1 MHEGYYKF
9 LLAKTTIAY
18 IKGLMTYKKKNQEN

>member
-1 MHEGYYKF
+1 MTLEKDKLKNFHEVYYKF

-18 IKGLMTYKKKNQEN
+18 IKG